1 MTETTSILP
10 FRQGDE
16 IDDPLTALAR
26 EGARRI
32 LAEALAAEADA
43 FVAAF
48 AGARLEDGRR
58 RVVRHG
64 SGPER
69 AIQTGVGPVLVRRP
83 KVRDRAPG
91 AGEPVRFSS
100 AILPRWARR
109 TRSLDALLPV
119 LYLRGVSTG
128 DFQEA
133 LGALLGRDA
142 PNLSPSVVGRLK
154 DGWQDEYE
162 RWQRRDLSVR
172 RYLYVWADG
181 VYLQA
186 RMEPVAECML
196 VVIGATPE
204 GRKEL
209 VGFQTGVR
217 ESARDAGASCSSSSS
232 IAA

>member
-16 IDDPLTALAR
+16 VDDPLTALAR

-48 AGARLEDGRR
+48 AEARLEDGRR

-64 SGPER
+64 AGPER
-69 AIQTGVGPVLVRRP
+69 VIQTGVGPVPVRRP
-83 KVRDRAPG
+83 KVRDRDPD
-91 AGEPVRFSS
+91 AGERARFSS

-128 DFQEA
+128 DFGEA

-142 PNLSPSVVGRLK
+142 PNLSPSVIGRLK
-154 DGWQDEYE
+154 ETW
-162 RWQRRDLSVR
+162 RRLKGENRLPMV
-172 RYLYVWADG
+172 LAGVTVTDG
-181 VYLQA
+181 VA
-186 RMEPVAECML
+186 N
-196 VVIGATPE
+196 
-204 GRKEL
+204 
-209 VGFQTGVR
+209 
-217 ESARDAGASCSSSSS
+217 
-232 IAA
+232 AAPDHRAA

>member
-1 MTETTSILP
+1 MP

-32 LAEALAAEADA
+32 LAEALVAEADA

-48 AGARLEDGRR
+48 AEARLEDGRR

-64 SGPER
+64 FGPQR
-69 AIQTGVGPVLVRRP
+69 AIQTGVGPVPVRRP
-83 KVRDRAPG
+83 KVRDRG
-91 AGEPVRFSS
+91 AGEAAGAGGERVAFTS

-109 TRSLDALLPV
+109 ARSLDALLPV

-142 PNLSPSVVGRLK
+142 PTLSYRRAKDLTRRELPSP
-154 DGWQDEYE
+154 
-162 RWQRRDLSVR
+162 
-172 RYLYVWADG
+172 AD
-181 VYLQA
+181 
-186 RMEPVAECML
+186 P
-196 VVIGATPE
+196 
-204 GRKEL
+204 
-209 VGFQTGVR
+209 
-217 ESARDAGASCSSSSS
+217 
-232 IAA
+232 